1 MIQKYKINDNTIP
14 KVYVCFLD
22 ELKKAIL
29 VMAGK
34 ITQNA
39 INEIINYFED
49 IGEDD
54 NESIIEN
61 DNKLDEDNSN
71 KI

>member
-1 MIQKYKINDNTIP
+1 
-14 KVYVCFLD
+14 
-22 ELKKAIL
+22 
-29 VMAGK
+29 MAGK